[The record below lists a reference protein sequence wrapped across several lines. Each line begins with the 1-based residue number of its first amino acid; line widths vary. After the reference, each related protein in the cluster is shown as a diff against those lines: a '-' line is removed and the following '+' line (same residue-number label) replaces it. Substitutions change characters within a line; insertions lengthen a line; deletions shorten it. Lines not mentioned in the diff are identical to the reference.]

1 LHASPPRP
9 RSVRPD
15 LPEKLDE
22 ILLKSLEKDRELRY
36 QSAAELRGDLKRLL
50 RESGEAAKLASP
62 SPAPASTSSPPP
74 PASSDGALAI
84 GLLRRHPRTV
94 GVVALVVAAAAAAL
108 WWALAR
114 SGPATARNSEVS
126 LQPLTFHGLAGDTT
140 ISADG
145 KFIAYTRQNGT
156 ESSVVVR
163 QLSSDSDVVILP
175 PRAGVSYYAPS
186 VTPDGGYVDVLEV
199 DASITFKTRVL
210 RVPLLGG
217 APRQLLGD
225 GVRSGIGWS
234 ADGQRMVFNR
244 SDAPAENSI
253 VIADAQ
259 GQNLRVL
266 ATRRAPSFFINVT
279 FGRRAA
285 RPAWSPDGRRIAAL
299 GLKNSPDGIDQH
311 LVEID
316 VETGSERVMH
326 RFVAASEVAYLD
338 QDRWLAS
345 AVQPETMTVPWEV
358 IPRQGSPVA
367 ITRDLSLLRGVQL
380 TTDRST
386 GVALRTTLRSAIAVG
401 AIAGADFAQAIEE
414 SGTEPGNAALD
425 GAGNVFYSMRTSDGF
440 AVFRRAREGGASTLI
455 VRNLA
460 RPVPS
465 NDGTFLFGPAA
476 QRRDDPRQR
485 RRFRCACG
493 AGGCQRGPSRAEP
506 RQPNAGPPVEPGWTS
521 AAVAAFVG
529 DRRCRTIVRALNQW
543 RAVVAVARRAAGD
556 LHDNGRR
563 GARPHVVRIPVLRPM
578 SAREHDPRTF
588 FAGRE
593 ARLRH

>member
-1 LHASPPRP
+1 
-9 RSVRPD
+9 
-15 LPEKLDE
+15 
-22 ILLKSLEKDRELRY
+22 
-36 QSAAELRGDLKRLL
+36 
-50 RESGEAAKLASP
+50 
-62 SPAPASTSSPPP
+62 
-74 PASSDGALAI
+74 
-84 GLLRRHPRTV
+84 
-94 GVVALVVAAAAAAL
+94 
-108 WWALAR
+108 
-114 SGPATARNSEVS
+114 
-126 LQPLTFHGLAGDTT
+126 
-140 ISADG
+140 
-145 KFIAYTRQNGT
+145 
-156 ESSVVVR
+156 
-163 QLSSDSDVVILP
+163 
-175 PRAGVSYYAPS
+175 

-465 NDGTFLFGPAA
+465 NDGTFLFGRRLNVGMIRASVDGSDARVVLEDASADPLALSRDNRTLVLQSNRGGHQQPWRLSLETAA
-476 QRRDDPRQR
+476 VERLSERSINGGQLWLSPDERQVIFTTTGGGAPGPTLCAFPSFDPCRLVNMIP
-485 RRFRCACG
+485 
-493 AGGCQRGPSRAEP
+493 GPLSPDGKRVYGISRADP
-506 RQPNAGPPVEPGWTS
+506 ANILMQPLDGGTPTPLTR
-521 AAVAAFVG
+521 FT
-529 DRRCRTIVRALNQW
+529 DRRIRDFSVSPDGTRMAITRGMETSD
-543 RAVVAVARRAAGD
+543 VVLFKG
-556 LHDNGRR
+556 LK
-563 GARPHVVRIPVLRPM
+563 
-578 SAREHDPRTF
+578 
-588 FAGRE
+588 
-593 ARLRH
+593 